1 MKLLKQLSH
10 ELEDLVASAAPA
22 VVGVEHRRGQ
32 GTGLILA
39 RDGYILT
46 NAHVVHGFDQLR
58 IRLST
63 GATVKGELVGA
74 DDRTDL
80 AVLRVDAEGLVSL
93 PLAEPQQLKVGQLV
107 VAIGNPFRFERS
119 VSLGVISALD
129 RSLPG
134 PRGGLFEGLIQT
146 DATINPGNS
155 GGPLLDS
162 DGNVLGINTAIIPWA
177 QGIGFAIPS
186 PTASWVAAV
195 LIQSGE
201 VRRPFLG
208 IAAKGEE
215 LLPMVSR
222 SAGQVRAVRILGIGE
237 GSPAQAA
244 GLRKGDLL
252 LSANGKSI
260 ASVDDLQRVIVL
272 AGPGDVQL
280 EIYRGDE
287 RQKLSVSPRPQAA
300 QAA

>member
-80 AVLRVDAEGLVSL
+80 AVLRVDA
-93 PLAEPQQLKVGQLV
+93 
-107 VAIGNPFRFERS
+107 
-119 VSLGVISALD
+119 
-129 RSLPG
+129 
-134 PRGGLFEGLIQT
+134 
-146 DATINPGNS
+146 
-155 GGPLLDS
+155 

-215 LLPMVSR
+215 LLPMLSR
-222 SAGQVRAVRILGIGE
+222 GAGQVRAVRILGIGE

-272 AGPGDVQL
+272 AGLGDVQL

-287 RQKLSVSPRPQAA
+287 RQKLSVS
-300 QAA
+300 